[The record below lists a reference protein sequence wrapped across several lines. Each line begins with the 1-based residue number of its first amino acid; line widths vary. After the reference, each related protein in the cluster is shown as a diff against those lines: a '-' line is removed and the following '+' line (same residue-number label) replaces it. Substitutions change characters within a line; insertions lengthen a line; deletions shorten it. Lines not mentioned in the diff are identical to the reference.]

1 MSISRHNNTHSTTT
15 SRFTTHQPSPDYI
28 KQAFTTTLQ
37 DNASLQTTLANIRA
51 DYLALET
58 EHRSCMAAYIAARD
72 EARKW
77 QELCADESGPE
88 QAMRAMHSRFG
99 RRMFGAEK
107 MGEIWRKGEKCVWIR
122 ERKGER
128 LGGKRLER
136 FKEDFGRCR
145 AEWRREWGEW
155 RVRRREK
162 SERDAE
168 AARNWTENY

>member
-1 MSISRHNNTHSTTT
+1 MSTSHPTQSTTA
-15 SRFTTHQPSPDYI
+15 SRFTNQQPSSDYI

-37 DNASLQTTLANIRA
+37 DNASLQTTLANLRA

-58 EHRSCMAAYIAARD
+58 EHRSCMASYIAARD

-77 QELCADESGPE
+77 KELCSDESGPE

-107 MGEIWRKGEKCVWIR
+107 TGEIWRKREECVWIR
-122 ERKGER
+122 ERSGER
-128 LGGKRLER
+128 SCGKRLER
-136 FKEDFGRCR
+136 FRKDFGRCR
-145 AEWRREWGEW
+145 AEWRREWVEW
-155 RVRRREK
+155 RVKRREK

-168 AARNWTENY
+168 AAENWRENY